1 MSNKKDL
8 QALAETLV
16 EEFYETQGAGVLK
29 NLNKRTYGNLING
42 REDVLNSIKESLS
55 DYTDEEGKEIGEK
68 EKEEILHLVDREI
81 WGYGIID
88 DLIHD
93 KSISDIKIHNAENI
107 RIKRNGKREGS
118 DITFPSEGAYKSFVT
133 RLLER
138 NKVNLG
144 TANAIQTFTDAD
156 QEDFILRL
164 AVIGGLLI
172 VGGSPLVVIR
182 KIPKNKYSL
191 SELSDLGMF
200 GKTGRKCSLKV
211 HFQEKFF
218 PEGNEDLDSLFSQM
232 IESRGIL
239 FTGKGASGKTTLM
252 NACIEKIPESD
263 SVMICQENAELF
275 DLHHPD
281 IIAAHVMVNGGDS
294 KVSYNLGDLTR
305 VALLVDLDRVI
316 VGEVKEG
323 SEAAGLSK
331 ASMTGHKCWTS
342 VHGANCEMAVE
353 KMADYISQATGYGNR
368 EALKQLTG
376 FEYVVH
382 LSDFTVDEI
391 VRIVGFD
398 ASKGKLILRKVYPF
412 EVSV

>member
-8 QALAETLV
+8 QALAENLV

-42 REDVLNSIKESLS
+42 REDVLNSMKESLS

-182 KIPKNKYSL
+182 KIPK
-191 SELSDLGMF
+191 
-200 GKTGRKCSLKV
+200 
-211 HFQEKFF
+211 EKFF
-218 PEGNEDLDSLFSQM
+218 PDGNEDLDSLFSQM
-232 IESRGIL
+232 IVSWGIL

-252 NACIEKIPESD
+252 NACIEKIPDSD

-398 ASKGKLILRKVYPF
+398 ATKGKLILRKVYPF